1 MTDTSSS
8 GTQPEAS
15 VSTGTKSTDKQTAD
29 AAVAAEARRRATR
42 RGIIWLFTGVAVIW
56 LFAIGVDT
64 SISSTFDLSTTTD
77 LTLTVPS
84 AATVWVLGG
93 VIVALGV
100 LQIVRP
106 LGASGYLS
114 VLVVILAVMAFLTWA
129 GRDQAFSLVGMLQ
142 STVTRATPLALGA
155 LAGVLCERS
164 GVVNIAIEWMML
176 FSAFLAAFAASASG
190 SLWVGMA
197 VGVFGGAALAWGHA
211 GLSVTYKVDQIISGT
226 AINFFATGI
235 TAYLAASVLTS
246 NPQLNRSGT
255 FDNWSLP
262 LLGDIPFIGEFLF
275 DNNIYVYTMYVLLPL
290 VTWMLFRSR
299 WGLRVRSVGEHPRA
313 ADTVGINVL
322 RTRYHSVILG
332 GMAAGLAGSFLP
344 LGSVGS
350 FQEDMTAGRG
360 FIALAV
366 MIFGRWNPVGALGAA
381 LLFGF
386 AESLNSKLAILGT
399 PIPSEFLLM
408 APYVVTLFVVA
419 GFGGRARPP
428 AADGQPY
435 ETN

>member
-1 MTDTSSS
+1 MTGSAT
-8 GTQPEAS
+8 GTQVGSETTTAALEA
-15 VSTGTKSTDKQTAD
+15 T
-29 AAVAAEARRRATR
+29 ARRTAMR
-42 RGIIWLFTGVAVIW
+42 RGVIWVLTGIAVMW
-56 LFAIGVDT
+56 LFAAGVEGSAT
-64 SISSTFDLSTTTD
+64 STWNLSVSTD
-77 LTLTVPS
+77 LTLSLPS
-84 AATVWVLGG
+84 AATAWVLGG
-93 VIVALGV
+93 IICALGIIQV
-100 LQIVRP
+100 VRP
-106 LGASGYLS
+106 LPFAGAFS
-114 VLVVILAVMAFLTWA
+114 VLVVLLAVAAFLTWA
-129 GRDQAFSLVGMLQ
+129 TRDQSFSMVGMLQ

-164 GVVNIAIEWMML
+164 GVVNIAIEGMML
-176 FSAFLAAFAASASG
+176 FSAFMAAFAASASG
-190 SLWVGMA
+190 NLWVGML
-197 VGVFGGAALAWGHA
+197 VGVLGGALLAWGHA
-211 GLSVTYKVDQIISGT
+211 GLSVTYRVDQIISGT
-226 AINFFATGI
+226 AINFFATGM

-246 NPQLNRSGT
+246 NPELNRSGT
-255 FDNWSLP
+255 FGNWKIP
-262 LLGDIPFIGEFLF
+262 LLGDIPFVGEFLF
-275 DNNIYVYTMYVLLPL
+275 DNNIYVYAMYVLLPF

-322 RTRYHSVILG
+322 GTRYRSVVLG
-332 GMAAGLAGSFLP
+332 GMAAGMAGSFLP

-366 MIFGRWNPVGALGAA
+366 MIFGRWNPMGALGAA

-419 GFGGRARPP
+419 GFGGRSRPP

>member
-1 MTDTSSS
+1 MSDT
-8 GTQPEAS
+8 
-15 VSTGTKSTDKQTAD
+15 
-29 AAVAAEARRRATR
+29 AAALESAARRRATR
-42 RGIIWLFTGVAVIW
+42 TGVIWVLTGLVVLW
-56 LFAIGVDT
+56 LFALPSAVGID
-64 SISSTFDLSTTTD
+64 SSFDLSATGD

-84 AATVWVLGG
+84 RLTSILLAV

-100 LQIVRP
+100 AQLARP
-106 LGASGYLS
+106 LPRAGAISM
-114 VLVVILAVMAFLTWA
+114 LVVVLAVLAFLTWA
-129 GRDQAFSLVGMLQ
+129 TRDQSFSLVGMLQ

-164 GVVNIAIEWMML
+164 GVVNIAIEGMML
-176 FSAFLAAFAASASG
+176 FSAFVAAFAASASG

-197 VGVFGGAALAWGHA
+197 VGLAGGALLAWGHA

-226 AINFFATGI
+226 VINFFATGF

-246 NPQLNRSGT
+246 SPDLNRSGT
-255 FDNWSLP
+255 FSNWKVP
-262 LLGDIPFIGEFLF
+262 LLGDIPFVGDVLF
-275 DNNIYVYTMYVLLPL
+275 DNNVYVYLMYILLPFA
-290 VTWMLFRSR
+290 TWMLFRSR

-313 ADTVGINVL
+313 ADTVGIPVL
-322 RTRYHSVILG
+322 RTRYHSVVLG

-344 LGSVGS
+344 LGSTGS
-350 FQEDMTAGRG
+350 FVEDMTAGRG

-366 MIFGRWNPVGALGAA
+366 MIFGRWNPMGALGAA

-408 APYVVTLFVVA
+408 APYVATLFVVA

-428 AADGQPY
+428 AADGVPY

>member
-1 MTDTSSS
+1 MST
-8 GTQPEAS
+8 EALGS
-15 VSTGTKSTDKQTAD
+15 DLPDHRES
-29 AAVAAEARRRATR
+29 AAAGAALEAVERRRANR
-42 RGIIWLFTGVAVIW
+42 RGVIWIFTGVAVIW
-56 LFAIGVDT
+56 LFAFGVDGSVT
-64 SISSTFDLSTTTD
+64 STFDLSTTTD
-77 LTLTVPS
+77 LSLTVPS
-84 AATVWVLGG
+84 ALTAWILGLA
-93 VIVALGV
+93 IVALGV
-100 LQIVRP
+100 VQLIRP
-106 LGASGYLS
+106 MGAAGYLS
-114 VLVVILAVMAFLTWA
+114 MLVVVLAVLAFLTWA
-129 GRDQAFSLVGMLQ
+129 TRDQSFSLVGMLQ

-164 GVVNIAIEWMML
+164 GVVNIAIEGMML
-176 FSAFLAAFAASASG
+176 FSAFVAAFAASASG

-197 VGVFGGAALAWGHA
+197 VGVFGGALLAWGHA
-211 GLSVTYKVDQIISGT
+211 GLSVTYRVDQIISGT

-246 NPQLNRSGT
+246 SPRLNRSGT
-255 FDNWSLP
+255 FDTWSIP

-275 DNNIYVYTMYVLLPL
+275 DNNIYVYAMYVLLPL

-322 RTRYHSVILG
+322 RTRYRSVILG

-435 ETN
+435 ETD

>member
-1 MTDTSSS
+1 MW
-8 GTQPEAS
+8 A
-15 VSTGTKSTDKQTAD
+15 
-29 AAVAAEARRRATR
+29 
-42 RGIIWLFTGVAVIW
+42 ITGVAVIW
-56 LFAIGVDT
+56 LFALGT
-64 SISSTFDLSTTTD
+64 PGGESSTFNLSTSTD
-77 LTLTVPS
+77 LALTVPS
-84 AATVWVLGG
+84 NASVW
-93 VIVALGV
+93 ALGV
-100 LQIVRP
+100 VILVLGLVQLARP
-106 LGASGYLS
+106 MRGAEYLS
-114 VLVVILAVMAFLTWA
+114 MLVVLLAVCAFLVWA
-129 GRDQAFSLVGMLQ
+129 TRDQSFSLVGMLQ

-164 GVVNIAIEWMML
+164 GVVNIAIEGMML
-176 FSAFLAAFAASASG
+176 FSAFAAAFAASASG
-190 SLWVGMA
+190 NLWVGML
-197 VGVFGGAALAWGHA
+197 VGLIGGALLAWGHA
-211 GLSVTYKVDQIISGT
+211 GLSVTYRVDQIISGT
-226 AINFFATGI
+226 AINFFATGM
-235 TAYLAASVLTS
+235 TAYLAASVLAS
-246 NPQLNRSGT
+246 NPELNRAGT
-255 FDNWSLP
+255 FSNWKIP
-262 LLGDIPFIGEFLF
+262 LLGDIPFVGEFLF
-275 DNNIYVYTMYVLLPL
+275 DNNIYVYAMYLLLPF

-299 WGLRVRSVGEHPRA
+299 WGLRIRAVGEHPRA

-322 RTRYHSVILG
+322 RTRYRSVILG

-435 ETN
+435 ETD